1 MSSMRYTQ
9 VSDSLA
15 AHKADLKKFWRRAR
29 ATKGKSWLLV
39 VAGESEC
46 VPSDPTATSP
56 VVVKALCGEGDFDP
70 SSYTARNVEGLV
82 KASKLPLAGV
92 IVTLLRKNLS
102 GDSEDT
108 FFGIEKP
115 EDICSMTKFFLQDD
129 VALAAGRVAAL
140 FVIAADDL
148 GEPDFSKV
156 FSCEREGDH
165 RVVVTRPVE
174 ALFAEAVNESSSPI
188 VMELRRRVGAIQGA
202 ELAAFEARLRERTAF
217 ACEIEHNL
225 EEARASGKGARV
237 VAVAYPPKI
246 HIVGH
251 RGEQTDF
258 QVQETALRS
267 FQNFENMA
275 RRAAGEGVRL
285 LDFRTTSNW
294 RTRVATYGE
303 GCGTITGGLAD
314 LLPPADR
321 PLADSLIVL
330 MPDGT
335 AFPETPALH
344 FQKRRKPFRT
354 KLILRPGGGACLLLR
369 C

>member
-1 MSSMRYTQ
+1 M
-9 VSDSLA
+9 
-15 AHKADLKKFWRRAR
+15 
-29 ATKGKSWLLV
+29 
-39 VAGESEC
+39 
-46 VPSDPTATSP
+46 
-56 VVVKALCGEGDFDP
+56 
-70 SSYTARNVEGLV
+70 
-82 KASKLPLAGV
+82 
-92 IVTLLRKNLS
+92 
-102 GDSEDT
+102 
-108 FFGIEKP
+108 
-115 EDICSMTKFFLQDD
+115 
-129 VALAAGRVAAL
+129 
-140 FVIAADDL
+140 
-148 GEPDFSKV
+148 
-156 FSCEREGDH
+156 
-165 RVVVTRPVE
+165 VVTRPVE